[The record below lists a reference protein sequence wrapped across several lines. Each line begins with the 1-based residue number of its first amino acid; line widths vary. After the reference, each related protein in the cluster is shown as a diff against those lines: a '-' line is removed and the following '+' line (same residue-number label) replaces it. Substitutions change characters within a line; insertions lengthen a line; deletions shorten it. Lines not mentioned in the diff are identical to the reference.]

1 MTSFVRLTKDNF
13 GFYQDSILEI
23 ETVSFPSPWSLQ
35 SFEKE
40 IDNPV
45 SYLFGLVMK
54 EALIGYICYWEFAGE
69 SHLMNIAVRPDERGK
84 GYGGLLLKK
93 MVENGTAN
101 EVKKAWLEVRP
112 SNLSAIGLY
121 KKIGFKQVGLRS
133 GYYADTKEDAILMAF
148 PLGHSEPRKREG
160 NKKERLGNQL

>member
-13 GFYQDSILEI
+13 SFYQGSVLEI
-23 ETVSFPSPWSLQ
+23 ETVSFPSPWPLQ

-45 SYLFGLVMK
+45 SYLYGLVFK
-54 EALIGYICYWEFAGE
+54 DVLIGYICYWEFTGE
-69 SHLMNIAVRPDERGK
+69 YHLMNIAVRPDERGK
-84 GYGGLLLKK
+84 GYGGLLLEK
-93 MVENGTAN
+93 MIENGTAN

-121 KKIGFKQVGLRS
+121 ERAGFKEVGLRP
-133 GYYADTKEDAILMAF
+133 GYYADTKEDAIIMAL
-148 PLGHSEPRKREG
+148 PIGHQEPQKREG
-160 NKKERLGNQL
+160 DKKERLGN